1 MTSKLVKKV
10 PMENESSISVGG
22 AISNMCMLKMFEL
35 SHSSSKKECVYITM
49 LNMRGLLKEN
59 PFMKIVGQPW
69 KEGEIRVEVDKYH
82 FG

>member
-1 MTSKLVKKV
+1 MKV
-10 PMENESSISVGG
+10 AFLWAGQFQTCACLNCLSSLIQAAKRRVWK
-22 AISNMCMLKMFEL
+22 I
-35 SHSSSKKECVYITM
+35 IM